1 MIIDSFESKEKILIN
16 FLEIAG
22 LEGWND
28 HTLVL
33 AFNKA
38 NIDEKFIPI
47 IFENGLFGL
56 LEFHIEYFNSKAQ
69 ERIATIVDFKEKK
82 IREKISTLIL
92 MRFEVEKNHR
102 LALQRLLNFYIDL
115 KIIAKNRSL
124 AKPYA
129 LASLSVYKIADMMW
143 KFIDDKSTDINFYS
157 KRIIL
162 SKILIRCFFTFIK
175 DNDELTATKNLIDQ
189 QIEKV
194 INFAKIKE
202 NFKNNSQNFKNKFDE
217 FITDENGFLKSPKQ
231 VIKSLPFFRLF
242 KF

>member
-1 MIIDSFESKEKILIN
+1 MILDSFESKEKILLN
-16 FLEIAG
+16 YLEIAG
-22 LEGWND
+22 VEGWND
-28 HTLVL
+28 HSLTL

-47 IFENGLFGL
+47 IFENGLFSL
-56 LEFHIEYFNSKAQ
+56 LEFHIEYFNLKTQ
-69 ERIATIVDFKEKK
+69 EQVAKINDFNERK
-82 IREKISTLIL
+82 IREKISILIL
-92 MRFEVEKNHR
+92 TRFEVEKNHR
-102 LALQRLLNFYIDL
+102 LALQRLLNFFIDL
-115 KIIAKNRSL
+115 KNIASNKSL
-124 AKPYA
+124 VKPYA
-129 LASLSVYKIADMMW
+129 MASLSVYKIADMMW
-143 KFIDDKSTDINFYS
+143 KYIDDKSTDINFYS

-175 DNDELTATKNLIDQ
+175 DNDDLKSTKNLIDQ

-202 NFKNNSQNFKNKFDE
+202 NFKNNSQNLKNKFDD
-217 FITDENGFLKSPKQ
+217 FLTDENGFIKSPKQ